1 MQNSFTVARS
11 RCSDLTDPGL
21 REEILH
27 ATGSDDHASAI
38 LRCLERF
45 GFDASILRYEI
56 APRASQRGSRGSAT
70 ASWTVSAVRSQ

>member
-11 RCSDLTDPGL
+11 RFSDLTDPDL
-21 REEILH
+21 RDEIVR

-38 LRCLERF
+38 LRCMERF

-56 APRASQRGSRGSAT
+56 APRVSQRASRNSTTSA
-70 ASWTVSAVRSQ
+70 WTVSAVRSQ

>member
-21 REEILH
+21 RDEIVR
-27 ATGSDDHASAI
+27 ATGSDEDTSAI

-45 GFDASILRYEI
+45 GFDASVLHYQITPKTN
-56 APRASQRGSRGSAT
+56 ARASRGRSSVV
-70 ASWTVSAVRSQ
+70 WNVSAVRSG